1 MLPADIPQT
10 DHLLELVEMRG
21 IPSITISLPSS
32 PVPADH
38 ERIRIQL
45 RGLIDDADRQAQDAG
60 IDRPE
65 REQALARLRAVLDDD
80 DFWTHQSRSVVLL
93 AAPERIHAFRLADR
107 LTARAT
113 VSDRFD
119 TGPLLRA
126 VTFPRRAF
134 LVQISRG
141 GARLTEFGADHG
153 LTEHNLPLPSDHQLI
168 LTEADN
174 GGQAD
179 FPRPQGA
186 TGDRLERE
194 RYCRVVQDEVA
205 RIVPRDVPVILCAAT
220 DLDPTYRAVNTHR
233 TLLESGID
241 AHPDSLDDKALEEK
255 ARSILDDYEEGL
267 LAAWR
272 ERFGTLR
279 AQGLATDSLDDVAVA
294 AANAA
299 IDELLFDMD
308 SSAEGTIDDRGRVER
323 ATAPGA
329 ESTVLVDEIA
339 ARVLRTGGTVRAAR
353 HDEMVEGSP
362 VAATLR
368 FPLEQMAT

>member
-1 MLPADIPQT
+1 M
-10 DHLLELVEMRG
+10 
-21 IPSITISLPSS
+21 
-32 PVPADH
+32 
-38 ERIRIQL
+38 
-45 RGLIDDADRQAQDAG
+45 
-60 IDRPE
+60 
-65 REQALARLRAVLDDD
+65 
-80 DFWTHQSRSVVLL
+80 
-93 AAPERIHAFRLADR
+93 
-107 LTARAT
+107 
-113 VSDRFD
+113 
-119 TGPLLRA
+119 
-126 VTFPRRAF
+126 
-134 LVQISRG
+134 
-141 GARLTEFGADHG
+141 
-153 LTEHNLPLPSDHQLI
+153 
-168 LTEADN
+168 
-174 GGQAD
+174 
-179 FPRPQGA
+179 
-186 TGDRLERE
+186 
-194 RYCRVVQDEVA
+194 
-205 RIVPRDVPVILCAAT
+205 
-220 DLDPTYRAVNTHR
+220 
-233 TLLESGID
+233 D
-241 AHPDSLDDKALEEK
+241 AHPDSLDDEALEEK